1 MKEKEMYI
9 VDVTEDAVVRVV
21 ISAQK
26 QESCTPIIIDVPDG
40 LTIPDSFTIPLIR
53 KDDGI
58 TFIPTVKS
66 AEGKEIELGW
76 GYSKE
81 YKGFWDYS
89 PYAPKT
95 KTTEKVYYYG
105 ECQTFGSIPTGARL
119 NAKTLASAER
129 EATRKQ
135 CFVGTILK
143 VGLGIDEGGLL
154 TNIIAV
160 KSNGKW
166 ENGADLEQDFEF

>member
-76 GYSKE
+76 GIFKRIQRIL
-81 YKGFWDYS
+81 GLF
-89 PYAPKT
+89 AVRPKN
-95 KTTEKVYYYG
+95 KD
-105 ECQTFGSIPTGARL
+105 
-119 NAKTLASAER
+119 N
-129 EATRKQ
+129 
-135 CFVGTILK
+135 
-143 VGLGIDEGGLL
+143 
-154 TNIIAV
+154 
-160 KSNGKW
+160 
-166 ENGADLEQDFEF
+166 